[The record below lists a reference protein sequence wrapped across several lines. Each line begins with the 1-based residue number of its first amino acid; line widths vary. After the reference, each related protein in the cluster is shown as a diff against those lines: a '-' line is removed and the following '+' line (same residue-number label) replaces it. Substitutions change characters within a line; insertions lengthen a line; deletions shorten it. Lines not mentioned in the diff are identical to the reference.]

1 MPSGWKLILPSV
13 YEILIVGFHDAVF
26 TTSVVSVD
34 DAAVSVVEDAAIVSD
49 DPELLEHALRR
60 IIDRAAAMLRLVLIF
75 TDRFLDGGAF

>member
-13 YEILIVGFHDAVF
+13 YEILIVGFHDAVI

-34 DAAVSVVEDAAIVSD
+34 DAAISVVEDAAVVSD

-60 IIDRAAAMLRLVLIF
+60 IIDRAAAMLRLDLIF
-75 TDRFLDGGAF
+75 MDRFLA